1 MRTFDEVAKMAAE
14 KYTEGCAVFDRKYNE
29 VFRFSFQTDAQV
41 VVEWPD
47 MFRHATEKEGKLL
60 QDSGKN
66 YVVLG

>member
-47 MFRHATEKEGKLL
+47 MFRRATEQEAAMLEK
-60 QDSGKN
+60 SGMSH
-66 YVVLG
+66 VSL